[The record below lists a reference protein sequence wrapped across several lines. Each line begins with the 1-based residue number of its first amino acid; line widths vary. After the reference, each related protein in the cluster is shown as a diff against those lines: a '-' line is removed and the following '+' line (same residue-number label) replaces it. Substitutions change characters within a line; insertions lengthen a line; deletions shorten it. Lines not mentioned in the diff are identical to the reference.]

1 MSVVEIADLSC
12 SSAMFVGCAEGELEV
27 SQRDRILGVIG
38 AGKAFGEL
46 AVLYNC
52 QRTASVRGQSTSPAS
67 SLSLSLSLS
76 LCLSLS
82 DVVHSFLTVAW
93 NCPHVNW
100 DFSVARKQFWPITL
114 PDATD
119 DS

>member
-12 SSAMFVGCAEGELEV
+12 SSAMFVGCVEGELEV

-52 QRTASVRGQSTSPAS
+52 QRTASVRGQSIRRLI

-76 LCLSLS
+76 LS
-82 DVVHSFLTVAW
+82 DVVHSFVTVQAW
-93 NCPHVNW
+93 NCPRVNW
-100 DFSVARKQFWPITL
+100 DFSVARKQF
-114 PDATD
+114 
-119 DS
+119 